1 MDSVTAIVLERA
13 REPRSM
19 RPMVAASIA
28 LHVLALALLLL
39 RPDPFV
45 SENEDAARSVM
56 TISLGNG
63 DGPNSG
69 GANTLGARPVQRAA
83 PKPEGPPVAPQAL
96 AARTPEMTLPSRVVK
111 PKPGAKPVPE
121 RPAVKTA
128 PDEATG
134 RTPTTGPEERF
145 GSAMA
150 ETGGYE
156 FGSGLTSGGGGGTG
170 GYLDVGNF
178 CCPDYLIT
186 MRRLIQSN
194 WNPRQ
199 GVEGSVV
206 VKFMIERDGRLA
218 DVEVEERTGLPALDL
233 TAERAI
239 VMTRQLPPLP
249 AQFPERSLTVHLRFN
264 YRR

>member
-1 MDSVTAIVLERA
+1 MDSVTAILLERG
-13 REPRSM
+13 REGRSM
-19 RPMVAASIA
+19 RPMVVLSIGLHAAA
-28 LHVLALALLLL
+28 LLLLLL
-39 RPDPFV
+39 RPDPFLKEEV
-45 SENEDAARSVM
+45 RLSRSVM
-56 TISLGNG
+56 TISLGG
-63 DGPNSG
+63 AEGPSAG
-69 GANTLGARPVQRAA
+69 GANTLGARPVQRVA
-83 PKPEGPPVAPQAL
+83 PKPEGSPRAPQAP
-96 AARTPEMTLPSRVVK
+96 AARTPEMTLPARVVT
-111 PKPGAKPVPE
+111 PKPGAKPAPV

-128 PDEATG
+128 PEDATG

-170 GYLDVGNF
+170 GYLDVGSF

-194 WNPRQ
+194 WNARQ
-199 GVEGSVV
+199 GVEGSAI
-206 VKFMIERDGRLA
+206 VKFVIQRDGRIT
-218 DVEVEERTGLPALDL
+218 DVAVEGPTGLPALDL

-239 VMTRQLPPLP
+239 VMTAQLPPLP
-249 AQFPERSLTVHLRFN
+249 PQFPDRSLTVHLRFN

>member
-39 RPDPFV
+39 GPTPVV

-63 DGPNSG
+63 AGPNSG

-83 PKPEGPPVAPQAL
+83 PKPEGPPVAPQAP

-145 GSAMA
+145 GSAWPRPA
-150 ETGGYE
+150 G
-156 FGSGLTSGGGGGTG
+156 TS
-170 GYLDVGNF
+170 
-178 CCPDYLIT
+178 
-186 MRRLIQSN
+186 
-194 WNPRQ
+194 
-199 GVEGSVV
+199 SVP
-206 VKFMIERDGRLA
+206 G
-218 DVEVEERTGLPALDL
+218 
-233 TAERAI
+233 
-239 VMTRQLPPLP
+239 
-249 AQFPERSLTVHLRFN
+249 
-264 YRR
+264 

>member
-1 MDSVTAIVLERA
+1 MDRVTAIVLDRA

-28 LHVLALALLLL
+28 LHVLALALLLV
-39 RPDPFV
+39 RPDPFT
-45 SENEDAARSVM
+45 SENEDAARSLM

-63 DGPNSG
+63 DGPDAG
-69 GANTLGARPVQRAA
+69 GMRALGARPVQRTA
-83 PKPEGPPVAPQAL
+83 PQPEPLRAPQAP
-96 AARTPEMTLPSRVVK
+96 AARTPEMVLPSRVVK
-111 PKPGAKPVPE
+111 PKPGAKPAPE
-121 RPAVKTA
+121 RPAVRQA
-128 PDEATG
+128 PEEATG
-134 RTPTTGPEERF
+134 RTPTTGLEERF

-150 ETGGYE
+150 QTGGYE
-156 FGSGLTSGGGGGTG
+156 FGSGLTSGGGGTG

-186 MRRLIQSN
+186 MRRLIQAN
-194 WNPRQ
+194 WNARQ
-199 GVEGSVV
+199 GVDGSVV
-206 VKFMIERDGRLA
+206 VKFVIQRDGRLT
-218 DVEVEERTGLPALDL
+218 DIKVEERTGLPALDL

-249 AQFPERSLTVHLRFN
+249 AQFPDRSLTVHLRFN

>member
-13 REPRSM
+13 HEPRSM

-28 LHVLALALLLL
+28 LHVLALALLMV
-39 RPDPFV
+39 RPDPFS
-45 SENEDAARSVM
+45 SENEDAARSLM

-63 DGPNSG
+63 GGPDAG

-83 PKPEGPPVAPQAL
+83 AQPEPLRAPQAP
-96 AARTPEMTLPSRVVK
+96 AARTPEMVLPSRVVK
-111 PKPGAKPVPE
+111 PRPGAKPAPE
-121 RPAVKTA
+121 RPAVRNA
-128 PDEATG
+128 PEEAAG

-194 WNPRQ
+194 WNARQ

-206 VKFMIERDGRLA
+206 VKFVIQRDGRLT

-249 AQFPERSLTVHLRFN
+249 APFPDRSLTVHLRFN